1 MNGIMTNIFILD
13 EGRQMFFQKHFMC
26 IIFFLVCLLI
36 LGHRPVLV
44 AADNNTVPRISA
56 AQVKQMI
63 GLPETVIIDVRRF
76 RNWWRSSKKILAAVR
91 EDPSKVDKWA
101 QKYAKDKT
109 LIFYCS

>member
-1 MNGIMTNIFILD
+1 MNGIMTNILILD
-13 EGRQMFFQKHFMC
+13 EGHQMFFQKYFVYST
-26 IIFFLVCLLI
+26 IFFVCLLI

-44 AADNNTVPRISA
+44 AADKNTVPRISA

-63 GLPETVIIDVRRF
+63 GLPETVIIDVRRS
-76 RNWWRSSKKILAAVR
+76 RNWWRSSKKILTAVR

>member
-1 MNGIMTNIFILD
+1 MDEIMTNILILD
-13 EGRQMFFQKHFMC
+13 EGCQMFFQRCFVYST
-26 IIFFLVCLLI
+26 FFFICLLI
-36 LGHRPVLV
+36 LGNRPVFA
-44 AADNNTVPRISA
+44 AADKNIVPRISA